1 MRNSLVLLAVLL
13 SVAAFAGMMRIKTDV
28 QTMDRQRMQLVRERA
43 ELRETKRV
51 LEAEWALL
59 ASPSRM
65 ERVVQTMG
73 YIPATALDIIAPME
87 PVSGTVPVAPRGVSG
102 SAVAAVLAAG
112 FVSTTDVEGTGPAM
126 VAEGTSGTTTVP
138 PETALPS
145 EAVEEVS
152 ETLVPA
158 AAAE

>member
-28 QTMDRQRMQLVRERA
+28 QTMDRKRLQLVRERA
-43 ELRETKRV
+43 DLRETKRV

-73 YIPATALDIIAPME
+73 YVPATALDVIAPMD
-87 PVSGTVPVAPRGVSG
+87 VISGTTPVVRGVSG

-112 FVSTTDVEGTGPAM
+112 FVSNSEVEGTGPAM
-126 VAEGTSGTTTVP
+126 VAEGVSATTTVP
-138 PETALPS
+138 VEEALPS
-145 EAVEEVS
+145 EPVNDVS
-152 ETLVPA
+152 ETSKPFGVDQ
-158 AAAE
+158 

>member
-28 QTMDRQRMQLVRERA
+28 QTMDRKRLQLVRERA

-65 ERVVQTMG
+65 ERVVAGMG
-73 YIPATALDIIAPME
+73 YVPATALDVIAVTDPSATQPA
-87 PVSGTVPVAPRGVSG
+87 PVQGVAG

-112 FVSTTDVEGTGPAM
+112 LVSGSEVEGSPTVAVAPA
-126 VAEGTSGTTTVP
+126 VTTTVVP
-138 PETALPS
+138 PVETSP
-145 EAVEEVS
+145 
-152 ETLVPA
+152 T

>member
-28 QTMDRQRMQLVRERA
+28 QTMDRKRLQLVRERA

-65 ERVVQTMG
+65 ERVVKTMG
-73 YIPATALDIIAPME
+73 YVPATALDVVAPVE
-87 PVSGTVPVAPRGVSG
+87 AVSGTAPVAKGVSG
-102 SAVAAVLAAG
+102 SAVTAVLAAG
-112 FVSTTDVEGTGPAM
+112 LVSSSEVTGPVGQPSETGVGGVAAAVSSTT
-126 VAEGTSGTTTVP
+126 AE
-138 PETALPS
+138 
-145 EAVEEVS
+145 
-152 ETLVPA
+152 
-158 AAAE
+158 

>member
-28 QTMDRQRMQLVRERA
+28 QTMDRKRLQLVRERA
-43 ELRETKRV
+43 DLRETKRV

-73 YIPATALDIIAPME
+73 YVPATALDVIAPME
-87 PVSGTVPVAPRGVSG
+87 VVSATAPVVRGVSG

-112 FVSTTDVEGTGPAM
+112 FVSNSEVEGSGPAM

-138 PETALPS
+138 VETALPS
-145 EAVEEVS
+145 EPVEEVS
-152 ETLVPA
+152 GT
-158 AAAE
+158 AEPFGVDQ